1 MRPEKE
7 GEGEGEGRGGGGQRT
22 KHDELCPSKSQM
34 LQGTV
39 SIPMLNTSVLSGCK
53 ITLSKHLHTHMY
65 TTCNCE
71 DILTHNYIIVK
82 VKLNV
87 WHLPLLPCLYSY
99 TVYLFSCGIV
109 MCFVSV
115 QDT

>member
-1 MRPEKE
+1 M
-7 GEGEGEGRGGGGQRT
+7 

-65 TTCNCE
+65 
-71 DILTHNYIIVK
+71 I
-82 VKLNV
+82 
-87 WHLPLLPCLYSY
+87 Y
-99 TVYLFSCGIV
+99 TNNMQL
-109 MCFVSV
+109 
-115 QDT
+115 